1 MWVDVDY
8 DDYKGSFKAKAK
20 GYIPIIPSFSYTY
33 KF

>member
-1 MWVDVDY
+1 MWVDVKY
-8 DDYKGSFKAKAK
+8 DSDRGTMHAKAK